1 MATICRW
8 QYSRRI
14 NARPPDDAMTAL
26 SGEGELAGSVGKDTE
41 RKETQD
47 NSNTA
52 LND

>member
-1 MATICRW
+1 MAIQPENKCP
-8 QYSRRI
+8 
-14 NARPPDDAMTAL
+14 PPDDAMTAL
-26 SGEGELAGSVGKDTE
+26 SGEGELAGSVRKDTE

>member
-8 QYSRRI
+8 QYSRKI
-14 NARPPDDAMTAL
+14 NACPPDDAMTAL

-41 RKETQD
+41 LKEMRD
-47 NSNTA
+47 NANTA